1 MINAGHGRPRGINLE
16 DCEVRPLCIEDF
28 YGSSANG
35 ALFMAYVEVSS
46 ILGELTQC
54 CSQKNL
60 TRQKRTSI
68 ENTLYRWSR
77 ELPEQLRLFRKI
89 TTNENPSAS
98 KLVLA
103 PYNFEARQMH
113 VPYFVIITI
122 LYRSAG
128 PGNGPSSAALLASS
142 FIAGIFEDFLAR
154 DQIRSLAPTFTF
166 YLLAAGVG
174 LTHCYSY
181 PHLWG
186 RAEQDL
192 RIVCNSLR
200 ELSKRWPSGTGSL
213 KALQG
218 MMEEVSK
225 LPRQNERP
233 HQPSLLT
240 LDEQTYFSGF
250 GMDLCRLGDVILSPY
265 NHDFPDSSRRPDDD
279 QCARTVS
286 DMMTAGIL
294 AELKAPG
301 EGAGGTDEYLP
312 LAPVIDSQHPAQ
324 TAPAGEGAEV
334 SDEFLYSQY
343 EGIGN
348 WLLRDWDWNS
358 DLNW

>member
-1 MINAGHGRPRGINLE
+1 
-16 DCEVRPLCIEDF
+16 
-28 YGSSANG
+28 
-35 ALFMAYVEVSS
+35 MAYVEISS
-46 ILGELTQC
+46 ILGELTQF
-54 CSQKNL
+54 CSRANL
-60 TRQKRTSI
+60 TRQKRTSV
-68 ENTLYRWSR
+68 ENSLYRWSR

-89 TTNENPSAS
+89 TPNENTATS

-113 VPYFVIITI
+113 VPYFIIITI

-128 PGNGPSSAALLASS
+128 PGNSPSSAALLAAS
-142 FIAGIFEDFLAR
+142 FVAGIFEDFLAR
-154 DQIRSLAPTFTF
+154 DQIRSLGPIYTF

-174 LTHCYSY
+174 LTHCYTY
-181 PHLWG
+181 PHLWE

-192 RIVCNSLR
+192 RIVYNSLR
-200 ELSKRWPSGTGSL
+200 ELSKRWPSGTGCL

-225 LPRQNERP
+225 NPRQSERLQ
-233 HQPSLLT
+233 QPSLLT
-240 LDEQTYFSGF
+240 LDEQTYFTGF

-301 EGAGGTDEYLP
+301 DGAAGVDEYLP
-312 LAPVIDSQHPAQ
+312 LAPVIDPQHPGQA
-324 TAPAGEGAEV
+324 AAGGEGADM
-334 SDEFLYSQY
+334 SDEFLYGQY